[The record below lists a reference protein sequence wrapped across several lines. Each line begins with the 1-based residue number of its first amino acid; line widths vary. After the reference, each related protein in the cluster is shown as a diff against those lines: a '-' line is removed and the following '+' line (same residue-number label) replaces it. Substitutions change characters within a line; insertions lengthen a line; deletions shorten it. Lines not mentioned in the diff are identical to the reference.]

1 MTLSF
6 LQSACAQARSAQP
19 WAVSTLKHTMA
30 MPGMRPK
37 STKEGSR
44 TWPAWREGPCWS
56 WWMGWCCYTFCGD
69 LWLSHISWQ
78 TWRGIQRLV
87 MVFIP
92 RGDRY
97 VRVFCWDCL
106 PPPPPWEIYVICSS
120 ILKDFFLQVSFS
132 SQRPVDP
139 LFWLLPLTETV
150 RRHTLNSCVW
160 QVARLDYVAS

>member
-106 PPPPPWEIYVICSS
+106 PPPPPGKFMWYVA
-120 ILKDFFLQVSFS
+120 
-132 SQRPVDP
+132 
-139 LFWLLPLTETV
+139 LFWKIFFSKFHLVPKGQLTHCSGSCLWQRLLEDTRWIHV
-150 RRHTLNSCVW
+150 S
-160 QVARLDYVAS
+160 DK